1 MNDNDIVLLFCNVDT
16 AEELLA
22 KDESVG
28 PALVVSDSIPKGE
41 AIVVKKEE
49 FLDWLYEKKEEENG
63 KS

>member
-1 MNDNDIVLLFCNVDT
+1 MNDDDIVLLFCNVDT

-41 AIVVKKEE
+41 AIVVKKDE

>member
-28 PALVVSDSIPKGE
+28 PALVVSDSIPEGE

-49 FLDWLYEKKEEENG
+49 FLDWLYEKKEG
-63 KS
+63 DSK

>member
-41 AIVVKKEE
+41 AVVVNKQE

-63 KS
+63 

>member
-41 AIVVKKEE
+41 AIIVKKEE